1 MKNIIF
7 IAPPAAGKGTQAKLV
22 SEEYNIPH
30 ISTGDL
36 LREEINKGSEL
47 GLEIKS
53 LIDKGIFINDEII
66 SNMLMQRLSKS
77 DCDNGFILDGY
88 PRNIEQAH
96 IYENILVKLN
106 KDLGVV
112 IFLNVDKETALSRI
126 SGRLVCKGCGM
137 SYNTN
142 VSELSPK
149 VENVCNK
156 CNSTLVKRD
165 DDNEAVFG
173 KRFDTYLEQ
182 TNPLIEYYKNK
193 NVLKIVDVTTPEET
207 SIKIKKLLNR

>member
-96 IYENILVKLN
+96 IYENILAKLN

-126 SGRLVCKGCGM
+126 SGRLVCKNCGM